1 MEEGRSPSTLGCVQ
15 TAEQEEGPVP
25 DSMSVRL
32 HLYRIRVVEVLTDLP
47 DRLEVVI
54 RDLRSVVRCPF
65 CGFKTTKVHETRRV
79 KVRDLAHGGR
89 STSLLWL
96 RRRFECS
103 SCGERH
109 TENHPAIEGK
119 VTARLA
125 RAIVNDARQ
134 LSITEVSRRHGLS
147 WHTVMALV
155 RAWSE
160 RVGERRRARPCRVL
174 LVDETSLR
182 RRHRYVTVVSN
193 GESGDVLA
201 VVRHRDFRA
210 LSGFLASQGQRWCR
224 RVEVVVTDGSPSYR
238 AAVERH
244 LGGATHVVDRF
255 HVVRWF
261 AAGLIEVRRR
271 VQRIGEP
278 GESPAFNP
286 DIFRTRYLQLA
297 RAQHLGSEQFARLA
311 HALMQDPELWH
322 AWRLTQQLYEIYDAA
337 DEDEAAARIEAFVQ
351 AWSAAPIPE
360 FRSVLKAF
368 AQWLPEILAFH
379 RCGRITNGR
388 LEGTNNKL
396 GVLKRIAYGFVNA
409 DNFAARALLWCPPVA
424 S

>member
-1 MEEGRSPSTLGCVQ
+1 
-15 TAEQEEGPVP
+15 VP

-32 HLYRIRVVEVLTDLP
+32 HLYRIRVVEVLIDLP
-47 DRLEVVI
+47 ERLEVVI

-79 KVRDLAHGGR
+79 KVRDLAQGQR
-89 STSLLWL
+89 PTTLLWL
-96 RRRFECS
+96 RRRFECT

-109 TENHPAIEGK
+109 TETHPAIEGK

-125 RAIVNDARQ
+125 RAIVKDARH
-134 LSITEVSRRHGLS
+134 LSIAEVGRRHGLS

-155 RAWSE
+155 RVWSE
-160 RVGERRRARPCRVL
+160 RLAIRRRAAACRVL

-182 RRHRYVTVVSN
+182 RRHRYVTVISN
-193 GESGDVLA
+193 GETGELLG

-210 LSGFLASQGQRWCR
+210 LSGFLAAQGQRWCR
-224 RVEVVVTDGSPSYR
+224 RVEVVVSDGSPGYR
-238 AAVERH
+238 AAIERH
-244 LGGATHVVDRF
+244 LGHASHVVDRF

-261 AAGLIEVRRR
+261 AQGLIEVRRR
-271 VQRIGEP
+271 VQRVGEP
-278 GESPAFNP
+278 GESPAFSP
-286 DIFRTRYLQLA
+286 DIFRSRYLQLA
-297 RAQHLGSEQFARLA
+297 RADRLDSEQFGRLA
-311 HALMQDPELWH
+311 HALLQDPELWH
-322 AWRLTQQLYEIYDAA
+322 AWRLLQQLYEVYDAPH
-337 DEDEAAARIEAFVQ
+337 EGEAAARIEAFVQ

-360 FRSVLKAF
+360 FRSVLKAL

-379 RCGRITNGR
+379 RCGRVTNGR
-388 LEGTNNKL
+388 LEGINNKL

-409 DNFAARALLWCPPVA
+409 DNFAARALLWCPPMA

>member
-1 MEEGRSPSTLGCVQ
+1 M
-15 TAEQEEGPVP
+15 P

-32 HLYRIRVVEVLTDLP
+32 HLHRIRVIEVLTDLP

-65 CGFKTTKVHETRRV
+65 CGFKTSKVHETRRI

-89 STSLLWL
+89 PTTLLWL
-96 RRRFECS
+96 RRRFECT

-109 TENHPAIEGK
+109 TESHPAIEGK
-119 VTARLA
+119 LTARLA

-134 LSITEVSRRHGLS
+134 LSITEVGRRHGLS

-174 LVDETSLR
+174 LIDETSLR

-193 GESGDVLA
+193 GETGDVLA
-201 VVRHRDFRA
+201 VVSHRDYRA

-224 RVEVVVTDGSPSYR
+224 RVEVVVTDGSHSYR

-286 DIFRTRYLQLA
+286 DLFRTRYLQLA

-322 AWRLTQQLYEIYDAA
+322 AWRLTQQLYEIYDAP
-337 DEDEAAARIEAFVQ
+337 DEEEAAARIEAFVQ

-360 FRSVLKAF
+360 FRSVLKAL

-379 RCGRITNGR
+379 RCGRVTNGR